1 MLENKKVITAIAAG
15 VLVVAAIIFL
25 TVESAGGTL
34 DVVGKKSV
42 QSFDM
47 VLNAIPDQVSK
58 EDGGKGFALTATDGG
73 ARFIWSGETDESSRF
88 DVKLQADAA
97 PFIQAGLDIG
107 KLPESYEINDNVI
120 TVGVKLNS
128 GSFTGAEESALSA
141 YEGLVKNDRSLI
153 NYHTDMDH
161 FGVKL
166 GGGNMFEWAK
176 DLEISAAT
184 KQAQDKDIVFVLSP
198 EPLIAAGVDPEKVEG
213 WLYAPVPVMEN
224 GKKMQVNKFLK
235 PFNIK

>member
-1 MLENKKVITAIAAG
+1 MLKNKKAITAITAG
-15 VLVVAAIIFL
+15 VVVVAAIIFL

-34 DVVGKKSV
+34 DVVGKRSA

-58 EDGGKGFALTATDGG
+58 EDLSKGFTLTAPDSSV
-73 ARFIWSGETDESSRF
+73 RFTWSGETNENSRF
-88 DVKLQADAA
+88 DIKLQADAA
-97 PFIQAGLDIG
+97 PFIQAGLDTG
-107 KLPESYEINDNVI
+107 KLPEDYDISDNVI
-120 TVGVKLNS
+120 TVGVKLKD
-128 GSFTGAEESALSA
+128 GSLMGTEETPLSA
-141 YEGLVKNDRSLI
+141 YEGLVKNGRSLI

-176 DLEISAAT
+176 NLETSAAT
-184 KQAQDKDIVFVLSP
+184 KQAQDKDIVFVLAP
-198 EPLIAAGVDPEKVEG
+198 EPLIAAGVDPKKVEG

-224 GKKMQVNKFLK
+224 GKKVQVNKFLK
-235 PFNIK
+235 PFNIQ

>member
-1 MLENKKVITAIAAG
+1 MLENKKAITAIAAG

-25 TVESAGGTL
+25 AVESAGGTL

-58 EDGGKGFALTATDGG
+58 EDGGKGFTLTAPDGSV
-73 ARFIWSGETDESSRF
+73 RFIWSGETDEKSRF

-107 KLPESYEINDNVI
+107 KLPKDYDINDDVI
-120 TVGVKLNS
+120 TVGVKLND
-128 GSFTGAEESALSA
+128 GSFAGTEESALSA
-141 YEGLVKNDRSLI
+141 YEGVVKNGRSLI
-153 NYHTDMDH
+153 NYHMDMDH

-176 DLEISAAT
+176 DLEISAAM
-184 KQAQDKDIVFVLSP
+184 KQTQDKDIVFVLEP
-198 EPLIAAGVDPEKVEG
+198 EPFITAGVDPEKVEG

-235 PFNIK
+235 PFNIQ

>member
-34 DVVGKKSV
+34 DVVGKRSE
-42 QSFDM
+42 QSFDV
-47 VLNAIPDQVSK
+47 VLNAIPDQVSE
-58 EDGGKGFALTATDGG
+58 EDGGKAFALTATDGSV
-73 ARFIWSGETDESSRF
+73 RFIWSGETDESSRF
-88 DVKLQADAA
+88 DVKLEADAD
-97 PFIQAGLDIG
+97 PFIKAGLDTG
-107 KLPESYEINDNVI
+107 KLPKDYDISDNVI

-176 DLEISAAT
+176 DLEINVTT

-198 EPLIAAGVDPEKVEG
+198 EPLIAAGVDPQKVEG

-224 GKKMQVNKFLK
+224 GKKVQVNKFLK

>member
-1 MLENKKVITAIAAG
+1 MLENKKVITPIAAG

-25 TVESAGGTL
+25 AVESAGGTL
-34 DVVGKKSV
+34 DVVGKRSV
-42 QSFDM
+42 QSFD
-47 VLNAIPDQVSK
+47 VILNAIPDQVSK
-58 EDGGKGFALTATDGG
+58 EDGGKAFALTAPDGSV
-73 ARFIWSGETDESSRF
+73 RFIWTGETAESSRF
-88 DVKLQADAA
+88 DVKLQADAD
-97 PFIQAGLDIG
+97 PFIQAGLDTG
-107 KLPESYEINDNVI
+107 KLPKDYDISDNVI

-176 DLEISAAT
+176 DLEINVTT

-198 EPLIAAGVDPEKVEG
+198 EPLIAAGVDPQKVEG

-224 GKKMQVNKFLK
+224 GKKVQVNKFLK

>member
-34 DVVGKKSV
+34 DVVGKRSE

-58 EDGGKGFALTATDGG
+58 EDGGKAFALTAPDGSV
-73 ARFIWSGETDESSRF
+73 RFIWSGETDESSRF
-88 DVKLQADAA
+88 DAKLQADAD

-107 KLPESYEINDNVI
+107 KLPKDYDVDGNVI
-120 TVGVKLNS
+120 TIGVKLSS
-128 GSFTGAEESALSA
+128 GSYTGAEESALSA
-141 YEGLVKNDRSLI
+141 YEGLVKNGRSLI
-153 NYHTDMDH
+153 NYHTDLDH

-176 DLEISAAT
+176 NLETSAAT

-198 EPLIAAGVDPEKVEG
+198 EPLIAAGVDPQKVEG
-213 WLYAPVPVMEN
+213 WLYAPVQVMEN
-224 GKKMQVNKFLK
+224 GKKVQVNKFLK